1 MCDASPAVPD
11 RAELAWA
18 AGLFDGEG
26 STMVH
31 TDETRPGYLRLE
43 VCVPQADR
51 DGVPAV
57 LIRFRDAVGGLGRI
71 VGPEDDDLYRWIA
84 GARLEAMA
92 VISLIW
98 DHLGQVKRMQ
108 ANNCLKL
115 FLSQYDANP
124 ASARTGR
131 RVDAVF
137 SVLGRRHA
145 DPYDPRRLELAWA
158 AGFIDG
164 EGCFGLVRTKARV
177 RGPRWYKVRASAT
190 QRGQPGIIPQVL
202 HRLQSAVGGVGR
214 IERHSGVDAFKWV
227 VEGDARVQT
236 VLESLIPYLGA
247 RKITQAHAALG
258 AFRAQ
263 SRLKGGDA
271 THCGRG
277 HLYERVA
284 MKGGRKRRIC
294 NACERLTDRAR
305 RAALGIPPRPF
316 KDLARRYTS

>member
-1 MCDASPAVPD
+1 MSDASRAVLD

-31 TDETRPGYLRLE
+31 TDEARPGYLRLE
-43 VCVPQADR
+43 VCVPQVDR
-51 DGVPAV
+51 DGVPEV
-57 LIRFRDAVGGLGRI
+57 LLRFRDAVGGLGRI
-71 VGPEDDDLYRWIA
+71 VGPEADDLYKWIA

-92 VISLIW
+92 VIALIW
-98 DHLGQVKRMQ
+98 DHLGQVKRAQ
-108 ANNCLKL
+108 ANDCLKL
-115 FLSQYDANP
+115 FLDQYESNP
-124 ASARTGR
+124 ASARSGR
-131 RVDAVF
+131 CVDAVF
-137 SVLGRRHA
+137 SVLSRGHA
-145 DPYDPRRLELAWA
+145 DPGDAGKLDLAWA
-158 AGFIDG
+158 AGFMDG
-164 EGCFGLVRTKARV
+164 EGCFGLVRSKARV

-190 QRGQPGIIPQVL
+190 QHGQPGIIPEVL
-202 HRLQSAVGGVGR
+202 HRLQSALGGIGR

-227 VEGDARVQT
+227 VEGDAKVQT
-236 VLESLIPYLGA
+236 VLESLIPYLGV
-247 RKITQAHAALG
+247 RKVTQAHEALN

-263 SRLKGGDA
+263 SRLKGDA
-271 THCGRG
+271 THCVRG

-284 MKGGRKRRIC
+284 MKGGRRRRIC

>member
-1 MCDASPAVPD
+1 MPDPSLAVLD
-11 RAELAWA
+11 RVELAWA

-31 TDETRPGYLRLE
+31 TDEARPGYVRLE

-57 LIRFRDAVGGLGRI
+57 LLRFREAVGGLGRI
-71 VGPEDDDLYRWIA
+71 VGPEDDDLYKWIA

-92 VISLIW
+92 VIALIW
-98 DHLGQVKRMQ
+98 DHLGQVKRVQ

-115 FLSQYDANP
+115 FLSQYDSNP
-124 ASARTGR
+124 AAARHGH

-137 SVLGRRHA
+137 SVLSRGKA
-145 DPYDPRRLELAWA
+145 DPDDAGKLELAWA
-158 AGFIDG
+158 AGFMDG
-164 EGCFGLVRTKARV
+164 EGCFGLVKTKARV

-190 QRGQPGIIPQVL
+190 QRGQPGIIPEVL
-202 HRLQSAVGGVGR
+202 HRLQIAVGGAGR
-214 IERHSGVDAFKWV
+214 IERHSGVDVFKWV

-236 VLESLIPYLGA
+236 VLDSLTPYLGA
-247 RKITQAHAALG
+247 RKVTQAREALH
-258 AFRAQ
+258 AFREQ
-263 SRLKGGDA
+263 SRLKGDA
-271 THCGRG
+271 THCARG

-284 MKGGRKRRIC
+284 MKGGRRRRIC

-316 KDLARRYTS
+316 KDLSRRYTS

>member
-1 MCDASPAVPD
+1 MSDASLAAVLD
-11 RAELAWA
+11 RMELAWA

-31 TDETRPGYLRLE
+31 TDEARPGYLRLE

-57 LIRFRDAVGGLGRI
+57 LLRFRDAVGGLGRI
-71 VGPEDDDLYRWIA
+71 VGPEDDDLYKWIA

-92 VISLIW
+92 VIALIW
-98 DHLGQVKRMQ
+98 DHLGPVKRVQ

-115 FLSQYDANP
+115 FLSQYEANP
-124 ASARTGR
+124 ASARSGR

-137 SVLGRRHA
+137 SVLSRGHA
-145 DPYDPRRLELAWA
+145 DPQDSRKLELAWA
-158 AGFIDG
+158 AGFMDG
-164 EGCFGLVRTKARV
+164 EGCFGLVRSKARV

-190 QRGQPGIIPQVL
+190 QHGEPGIIPEVL

-227 VEGDARVQT
+227 VEGEAKVQL
-236 VLESLIPYLGA
+236 VLDSLIPYLGA
-247 RKITQAHAALG
+247 RKVTQAREALD

-263 SRLKGGDA
+263 SRLKGDA
-271 THCGRG
+271 THCVRG

-284 MKGGRKRRIC
+284 MKGGRRRRIC

-316 KDLARRYTS
+316 RDLARRYTS